1 MTNKE
6 AQAKAKVD
14 AFGDG
19 AEWRLKAEARLCAPG
34 LSLILKLRISSG
46 AKLVCYQNESLI
58 CFG

>member
-19 AEWRLKAEARLCAPG
+19 AEWWLKAEARLCAPG

-46 AKLVCYQNESLI
+46 AKLV
-58 CFG
+58 